1 MADLYDLPL
10 FAQPIRE
17 SDPSPFSGPHEPE
30 DVPRFGAQL
39 AAVRD
44 FMASGEWVTLT
55 QIAAAAKCTTQSA
68 SARVRDM
75 RKPRWGSHVVE
86 RRKIPTTN
94 VYQYRLVL
102 GGNNQ

>member
-44 FMASGEWVTLT
+44 FMASGEWLTLT
-55 QIAAAAKCTTQSA
+55 QIAAAARCTTQSA
-68 SARVRDM
+68 SARCRDL
-75 RKPRWGSHVVE
+75 RKEKFGHHAVE
-86 RRKIPTTN
+86 RRRIPGTA
-94 VYQYRLVL
+94 VFQYRIRPE
-102 GGNNQ
+102 GEN